1 MAQRTQMQKQVRVR
15 TMPLPVALGAEPDAF
30 AETSEADEE
39 GLASLV
45 YISGASPGQG
55 DSNAQVGKF
64 IGTMS
69 NAVYSQYM
77 NSALQS
83 NVR

>member
-1 MAQRTQMQKQVRVR
+1 MAQRTQMQKAVRVR
-15 TMPLPVALGAEPDAF
+15 TMALPVALGAEPDAF
-30 AETSEADEE
+30 APTTAEDEE

-45 YISGASPGQG
+45 YVSGASPGQG
-55 DSNAQVGKF
+55 DSNAQVASF

-69 NAVYSQYM
+69 NGVYSQFM
-77 NSALQS
+77 DQARQA